1 MADIK
6 FLLPEESSGNLKED
20 FENLKTKF
28 ISVLKELE
36 YALGNLDEENVQ
48 RAASVRAE
56 DIDTSKA
63 KIRDAQIK
71 SLTAD
76 KLTAGTIDA
85 NEISVINIDADNI
98 SAGSIDTDMI
108 KIASGDGSLVMDGG
122 LIRMYDEDGALRL
135 MMGLD
140 TRSEVGGEANPYYN
154 QFCFFIV
161 NKDGVNTI
169 YFDDD
174 GNAVF
179 AGKINTKN
187 SVSVGKRIEMQNSRD
202 SRAGLYFMS
211 GSDCLGSVSIDGET
225 PGVYI
230 SAQNGVYINGSKIA
244 TESYVNKMFGGV

>member
-6 FLLPEESSGNLKED
+6 LLLPEESSGNLKED
-20 FENLKTKF
+20 FENLRTKF

-56 DIDTSKA
+56 DIDTTKA
-63 KIRDAQIK
+63 KIKDAQIK

-85 NEISVINIDADNI
+85 GNINVINIDADNI
-98 SAGSIDTDMI
+98 NTGSINTGVI
-108 KIASGDGSLVMDGG
+108 KIASDDGSLMMDGG
-122 LIRMYDEDGALRL
+122 LIRMYDIDGRLRL

-140 TRSEVGGEANPYYN
+140 TRSTVGGKENPYYN
-154 QFCFFIV
+154 QFCFFIM
-161 NKDGVNTI
+161 NNDGENTI
-169 YFDDD
+169 YFDDN

-179 AGKINTKN
+179 AGKINTEN

-211 GSDCLGSVSIDGET
+211 GADCLGSVSVEGENRGIYLSSDG
-225 PGVYI
+225 
-230 SAQNGVYINGSKIA
+230 GVYINGDKIA
-244 TESYVNKMFGGV
+244 TERYVNQMFGGA